1 MDVRLGRAGRPLL
14 PGGIAGPVR
23 MGPVTK
29 QLAPCL
35 RAGEVAV
42 IAHDDLDSATATA
55 LIEAR
60 PAAVVNAGALVTGR
74 VPVEGARLLLEAG
87 VPVLDEVDRA
97 VLGRLTEGQWVRL
110 DGQRLLDGRG
120 RVLARGTR
128 LDAEHVRHRLLEARQ
143 QLPRLSREFVDNTLA
158 YLRREAA
165 ILTEPVWIPP
175 LRTPMAGRSA
185 VVVVR
190 SATARA
196 DLRAIR
202 PFIRQGRPV
211 LIGVDGGAD
220 ALLAEGWRPDLVV
233 GDMDSVS
240 DRALARAR
248 EIVVHAYPDGAA
260 PGLARLRRAGRFAHV
275 MPSLGTSEDM
285 AMLLAYEAGA
295 APVVAVGAHWGVLDF
310 VERGRAGMASTL
322 LVRMRVGHVL
332 VDARGLA
339 RLAEGHPDWPAYAS
353 MVTAALGCVAALALA
368 SPALR
373 LMARLLWMRLQ
384 TGLWLGGLG

>member
-1 MDVRLGRAGRPLL
+1 LGVRLGRVGRPLL
-14 PGGIAGPVR
+14 ASRIAGPVR
-23 MGPVTK
+23 IGPVTK

-35 RAGEVAV
+35 RGGEVVV
-42 IAHDDLDSATATA
+42 IAHDDMDSATATA
-55 LIEAR
+55 LTEAR
-60 PAAVVNAGALVTGR
+60 PAAVVNAGSLVTGR

-87 VPVLDEVDRA
+87 IPVLDEVDRGL
-97 VLGRLTEGQWVRL
+97 LGRLAEGQWVRL
-110 DGQRLLDGRG
+110 EGDRLLDERG
-120 RVLARGTR
+120 RVLAQGTR
-128 LDAEHVRHRLLEARQ
+128 LGREQVHRRLLQARHR
-143 QLPRLSREFVDNTLA
+143 LPRLSREFVDNTLT

-165 ILTEPVWIPP
+165 ILTEPVWTPP
-175 LRTPMAGRSA
+175 LRTPMAGRPA

-202 PFIRQGRPV
+202 PFIRHRRPV

-248 EIVVHAYPDGAA
+248 EIVVHAYPGGAA

-275 MPSLGTSEDM
+275 MPSLGTSEDV

-295 APVVAVGAHWGVLDF
+295 APIVAVGANSGVLDF

-322 LVRMRVGHVL
+322 LVRMKIGHVL

-339 RLAEGHPDWPAYAS
+339 RLATVRPAWPAYAS
-353 MVTAALGCVAALALA
+353 MVTAALGSVAALALA
-368 SPALR
+368 SPPLR
-373 LMARLLWMRLQ
+373 LMARLMWMWLQ
-384 TGLWLGGLG
+384 TGLWLAGVG